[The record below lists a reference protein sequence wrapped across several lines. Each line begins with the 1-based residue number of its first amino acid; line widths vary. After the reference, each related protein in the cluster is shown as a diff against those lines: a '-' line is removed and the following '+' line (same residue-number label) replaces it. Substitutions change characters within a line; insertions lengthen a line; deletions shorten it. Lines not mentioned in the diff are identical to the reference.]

1 MRFYGLTLLTS
12 AVVLGACG
20 GEKNAST
27 TDSAATAS
35 AATPPAPSGAST
47 GAVGDN
53 AAAGAAAPITG
64 KTIEVKMLQDAQGNY
79 KFDPADVTIKPGDGV
94 KFVLVSGEPHNVA
107 FDPSQV
113 PANGKAQL
121 SANMPTQ
128 VSELAS
134 PMMLKP
140 NESYTI
146 SFGQIPPGKYEFHCT
161 PHLAMGMRGSVT
173 VQ

>member
-1 MRFYGLTLLTS
+1 MRFCGLTLLAS
-12 AVVLGACG
+12 VVVLGACG
-20 GEKNAST
+20 VEKNAST
-27 TDSAATAS
+27 SDSAATA
-35 AATPPAPSGAST
+35 T
-47 GAVGDN
+47 AVGAN
-53 AAAGAAAPITG
+53 ATAGTAAPITG
-64 KTIEVKMLQDAQGNY
+64 KTIEVRMLQDAQGNY

-128 VSELAS
+128 VSELSS

-146 SFGQIPPGKYEFHCT
+146 SFGEIPPGKYEFHCT

>member
-1 MRFYGLTLLTS
+1 MRFCGLTLLAS

-20 GEKNAST
+20 VEKNAST
-27 TDSAATAS
+27 SDSAATA
-35 AATPPAPSGAST
+35 T
-47 GAVGDN
+47 AVGDN
-53 AAAGAAAPITG
+53 ATAGTAAPITG
-64 KTIEVKMLQDAQGNY
+64 KTVEVKMLQDEQGNY
-79 KFDPADVTIKPGDGV
+79 KFDPADVTIKPGDAV

-107 FDPSQV
+107 FDPALV
-113 PANGKAQL
+113 PPNGKAQL

-128 VSELAS
+128 VSELSS

-146 SFGQIPPGKYEFHCT
+146 SFGEIPPGKYEFHCT
-161 PHLAMGMRGSVT
+161 PHLAMGMKGSVT